1 MLDNNC
7 YYYWRLER
15 MQLLERVILLE
26 VSFIVLQNFYQIKI
40 VTLVVTINLGCDGT
54 RSWCIRHFLGWL
66 TRNYQKIHSTIFWQI
81 MLLYF
86 SSSMKYKLILNFNE
100 CLKHLNSLL
109 RVIRVNETTYQ
120 GKNYVFAIFGFL

>member
-1 MLDNNC
+1 MEQEAGVSDTF
-7 YYYWRLER
+7 WGRLQETIKR
-15 MQLLERVILLE
+15 FTQLFFGR
-26 VSFIVLQNFYQIKI
+26 
-40 VTLVVTINLGCDGT
+40 
-54 RSWCIRHFLGWL
+54 
-66 TRNYQKIHSTIFWQI
+66 